1 MTVNSQV
8 TCSQWVFDVIS
19 IPYKLSFECDRYYFK
34 LMDRDESCLRWHLKI
49 LVDDIDT
56 PRAYAKTVTNV
67 INFVRARLANEAKDR
82 LRKADHPISPP
93 LPRIS
98 SHSKLYNQQAT
109 SRDKRCSQRKP
120 ADAEDRATTPTLQE
134 KFRQLVDHQQHK
146 KVSKS
151 VKSTSVCADHNGT
164 IANKNSAQSSFRVS
178 VIGDVLISADALS
191 VLDLGPSFAPV
202 QSISPE
208 VSRKIV
214 GGLQLVHDRLR
225 LGAKEE
231 ERRQENR
238 IAEQVSLPSIPFPRM
253 MCKPPEPNPTVD
265 NRFRVFATSVYSVSG
280 RFSKKKHVN
289 FNLSVAQRRGLRE
302 IHNLITAGE
311 INVSVSDKGGEFVV
325 LSRELDKA
333 ITRQHLEDDN
343 LYVPS
348 FANGFRK
355 QYRRL
360 NRI

>member
-67 INFVRARLANEAKDR
+67 INFVRARLANE
-82 LRKADHPISPP
+82 
-93 LPRIS
+93 
-98 SHSKLYNQQAT
+98 
-109 SRDKRCSQRKP
+109 
-120 ADAEDRATTPTLQE
+120 E